1 MNSRYALDDAPALVV
16 PAEYAIALVEKQF
29 TRHRHRDWLRLRSQ
43 SHAWTVA
50 RGLLPPDIA
59 RAHANG
65 LCYVDLVAGY
75 YVGAPIDA
83 LRVISDFSIW
93 FFIWDDH
100 HGRYALHGH
109 DRRWSRLRDALHM
122 ALDAPSLYARD
133 PDPLVAGLADCAQRF
148 YQPLDEHW
156 NKRFATHFHAV
167 IEAYDREYR
176 ERTAQLVPSV
186 EDYVALRCHTFGYEV
201 WLDCLELAAG
211 QALPRD
217 VIDWPEY
224 REAGLASQ
232 EFSGWYNDLCSL
244 PKELAGGELHNLGIS
259 LIHHHDL
266 SVPDAIAEVRRRVT
280 SRVKDFLRA
289 EQALLRRLASQPLAP
304 EMDGVVRHCLSNM
317 RNWISSVYWFHHE
330 SGRYRV
336 EEWADRAQPPYIRDA
351 CLKEGV

>member
-1 MNSRYALDDAPALVV
+1 MNSQSILDDGLSLVV
-16 PAEYAIALVEKQF
+16 SPEYAIALVETQF
-29 TRHRHRDWLRLRSQ
+29 TRHRDQNWLQLRSQ
-43 SHAWTVA
+43 THAWTVA

-59 RAHANG
+59 RIHANG
-65 LCYVDLVAGY
+65 LRYVNLVAGY
-75 YVGAPIDA
+75 YVDAPAKA
-83 LRVISDFSIW
+83 LRTILDFSIW

-109 DRRWSRLRDALHM
+109 DRRWGRLRDALHIV
-122 ALDAPSLYARD
+122 LSEPSLHTND
-133 PDPLVAGLADCAQRF
+133 PDPLVAGLADCVQRF
-148 YQPLDEHW
+148 YQQLDERW

-167 IEAYDREYR
+167 IEAYDREYH
-176 ERTAQLVPSV
+176 ERIAQLVPSV
-186 EDYVALRCHTFGYEV
+186 EDYLALRRHTFGYEV
-201 WLDCLELAAG
+201 WIDCLELAAG

-224 REAGLASQ
+224 RDAGLASQ

-244 PKELAGGELHNLGIS
+244 PKELASGELHNLGIS

-266 SVPDAIAEVRRRVT
+266 SMPEAIAEVRRRVT

-289 EQALLRRLASQPLAP
+289 EQTLLRRLASEQLAP
-304 EMDGVVRHCLSNM
+304 EMEGAVRHCLSNM

-336 EEWADRAQPPYIRDA
+336 EEWEDRAQPPYVRDM
-351 CLKEGV
+351 CLKEDM